1 MRGGEGVLG
10 RQRTMLKCPKMF
22 KCPNPAVFEEVKTV
36 QLNRERV
43 EGKGVGLREEVQGR
57 VGSEHRGPP

>member
-10 RQRTMLKCPKMF
+10 RQSTMLKCPRMF

-36 QLNRERV
+36 QLNRENV
-43 EGKGVGLREEVQGR
+43 
-57 VGSEHRGPP
+57 